1 VVPLMVHGRT
11 VGALAALNA
20 ESGRRFDA
28 HQVQLFEG
36 IAQQVGI
43 ALEAADLYRAQQE
56 EADVSGALVRVGREL
71 TASLDTPVLLDRLCQ
86 LTTEVLAC
94 DFSHT
99 ILWRPEGNTYVP
111 VAQHGDTAEQW
122 ESMRVLKIPLN
133 MMAPLLARLERR
145 YVVQARIAEHQDL
158 RAGALPVQYGMTAG
172 LYMALRRGGEIVG
185 IQTAGYRG
193 RQDAFTSQQ
202 ERIAG
207 GLAQTA
213 SLVLENARLVE
224 DLKRANRLKS
234 EFVATMSHEL
244 RTPLNI
250 IMGYNDLLLEE
261 AFGSLTPEQV
271 ESLQCMERS
280 SCELL
285 DMITA
290 TLDLSRLETGR
301 LPLDVAA
308 IHLPDLLHEIDAE
321 TREAREEK
329 PRVAFSWQI
338 APGLPTL
345 QTDGRKLKIV
355 LKNLISNALKFTDQ
369 GSITVSVVSDDGGVA
384 ITVADTG
391 IGIAAEA
398 QGIIFEPFR
407 QVDGSHT
414 RPYRGVG
421 LGLYVVRRLLDLLGG
436 TISVDSEGGCGST
449 FRVWL
454 PRNIQRPA
462 I

>member
-11 VGALAALNA
+11 LGALAALNA

-36 IAQQVGI
+36 IAQQLGI
-43 ALEAADLYRAQQE
+43 ALEAADLYQAQQE
-56 EADVSGALVRVGREL
+56 EAEVSGALVRVGREL

-99 ILWRPEGNTYVP
+99 ILWLPEGKAYVP
-111 VAQHGDTAEQW
+111 VAQHGDTPEQW
-122 ESMRVLKIPLN
+122 ESMRVLKIPLD
-133 MMAPLLARLERR
+133 MMAPLLARLEHRD
-145 YVVQARIAEHQDL
+145 VVQARIAERQDL
-158 RAGALPVQYGMTAG
+158 GGGTLPVQYGMTAG

-193 RQDAFTSQQ
+193 RQDAFTPQQ
-202 ERIAG
+202 GRIAG

-261 AFGSLTPEQV
+261 VFGSLTPEQAD
-271 ESLQCMERS
+271 SLQYMERS

-285 DMITA
+285 ELITA

-301 LPLDVAA
+301 LTLDVAV
-308 IHLPDLLHEIDAE
+308 IHLPDLLHEIDVE

-338 APGLPTL
+338 APGLPPL
-345 QTDGRKLKIV
+345 QTDRVKLKIA
-355 LKNLISNALKFTDQ
+355 LKNLISNALKFTDD
-369 GSITVSVVSDDGGVA
+369 GSVTVSVAADDGGVA
-384 ITVADTG
+384 ISVADTG

-398 QGIIFEPFR
+398 QEIIFEPFR
-407 QVDGSHT
+407 QVDSSLT
-414 RPYRGVG
+414 RVYGGVG
-421 LGLYVVRRLLDLLGG
+421 LGLYVVRRLLDMLGG
-436 TISVDSEGGCGST
+436 TISVDSEVGRGST
-449 FRVWL
+449 FRVW
-454 PRNIQRPA
+454 IPA
-462 I
+462 GD